1 MSFKDEFESFYKSNL
16 GDISLP
22 YPLFYKFPVGIRFEM
37 GDDNEDDDDRYIKG
51 AKSRA
56 LSIFNELF
64 DKDDEVYLVIDSY
77 EKYSDFYSAKP
88 PKDNIS
94 LVRKFISKTDEE
106 YCYEKL
112 VATYEDDEEEY
123 PYSRYIIKTSR
134 DSIDADKLISEI
146 VESELKGKSSLS
158 NSVFF
163 VNKNSGILYFL
174 YDDRGLDIAAND
186 KQKLKDI
193 YIKFND
199 WILDYHRERI
209 YKMFSE

>member
-37 GDDNEDDDDRYIKG
+37 GDDNEDDDNKYIKG

-64 DKDDEVYLVIDSY
+64 DKDDEIYLVVDSC
-77 EKYSDFYSAKP
+77 EKYSDFYGTDVSR
-88 PKDNIS
+88 DNIS
-94 LVRKFISKTDEE
+94 LVKKFISKIDDE

-123 PYSRYIIKTSR
+123 PYDRYIIKTSR

-158 NSVFF
+158 NSVFL

-186 KQKLKDI
+186 KQKLKGI

-199 WILDYHRERI
+199 WILDYDRERI
-209 YKMFSE
+209 DKIFSE

>member
-1 MSFKDEFESFYKSNL
+1 MSFKDEFESFYKSNF
-16 GDISLP
+16 GDISLQP
-22 YPLFYKFPVGIRFEM
+22 PVFYKFPAGIRFEM
-37 GDDNEDDDDRYIKG
+37 GDDNEDDDDRYIEG

-64 DKDDEVYLVIDSY
+64 DKDDEIYLVVDSC
-77 EKYSDFYSAKP
+77 EKYSDLYWSRP
-88 PKDNIS
+88 LNNIS

-106 YCYEKL
+106 YCYKKL

-123 PYSRYIIKTSR
+123 PYDRYIIKTSR

-158 NSVFF
+158 NSVFL

-186 KQKLKDI
+186 KQKLKGI

-199 WILDYHRERI
+199 WILDYDRERI
-209 YKMFSE
+209 DKIFSE

>member
-64 DKDDEVYLVIDSY
+64 DKDDEIYLVIDSY
-77 EKYSDFYSAKP
+77 EKYSDFYSPKP

-94 LVRKFISKTDEE
+94 LVRKFILKIDEE

-123 PYSRYIIKTSR
+123 PYDRYIIKTSR

-158 NSVFF
+158 NSVFL

-199 WILDYHRERI
+199 WILDYDRERI
-209 YKMFSE
+209 DKMFSE

>member
-22 YPLFYKFPVGIRFEM
+22 YPLFYKFPAGIRFEM
-37 GDDNEDDDDRYIKG
+37 GDENEDDDDRYIKG

-64 DKDDEVYLVIDSY
+64 DKDDEIYLVVDSC
-77 EKYSDFYSAKP
+77 EKYSDLYWSRPFN
-88 PKDNIS
+88 NIS
-94 LVRKFISKTDEE
+94 LVRKFISKIDDE

-123 PYSRYIIKTSR
+123 PYDRYIIKTSR
-134 DSIDADKLISEI
+134 KSIDADKLILEI
-146 VESELKGKSSLS
+146 VESDLKGKSSLV
-158 NSVFF
+158 NNVFL